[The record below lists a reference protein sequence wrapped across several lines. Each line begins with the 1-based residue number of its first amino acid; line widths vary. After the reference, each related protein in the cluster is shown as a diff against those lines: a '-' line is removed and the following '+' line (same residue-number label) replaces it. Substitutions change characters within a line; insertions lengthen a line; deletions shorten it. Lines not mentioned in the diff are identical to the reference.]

1 MLGYLSADMIC
12 SEKRTAGESYMGV
25 RGWGGG
31 VFYCMPYTMAGV
43 LNREGLK
50 KGDYFKSQN
59 IDLYVFVPGCRFLLC
74 YFVFLAHL

>member
-1 MLGYLSADMIC
+1 M
-12 SEKRTAGESYMGV
+12 
-25 RGWGGG
+25 
-31 VFYCMPYTMAGV
+31 FYCMPYTMAGV